1 MQITSG
7 YFCAGLLVDGKGR
20 VARAAPILGWT
31 IGKDWLDVARYAQK
45 KHWKMTKVN
54 APQIHFPKLPRNG
67 VVFGAV
73 AIVKHVEESEG
84 RFYAEAEIVL
94 TEDVDKVKL

>member
-1 MQITSG
+1 MTLMQITSG

-45 KHWKMTKVN
+45 KRWAMTKVS
-54 APQIHFPKLPRNG
+54 AP
-67 VVFGAV
+67 
-73 AIVKHVEESEG
+73 
-84 RFYAEAEIVL
+84 
-94 TEDVDKVKL
+94 